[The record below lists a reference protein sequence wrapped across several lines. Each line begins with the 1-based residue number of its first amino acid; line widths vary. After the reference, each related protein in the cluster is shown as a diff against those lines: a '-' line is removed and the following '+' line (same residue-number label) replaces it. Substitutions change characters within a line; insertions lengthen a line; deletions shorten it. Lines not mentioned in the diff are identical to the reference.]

1 MLTGMCCCT
10 AGVLMRKLVRR
21 LAMVQVNLATLACS
35 ETTGEQY
42 GSAPWHSQCLRE
54 MHYLQA
60 LLAETQVCAV
70 GILAHRL
77 SVW

>member
-1 MLTGMCCCT
+1 MLTRMRCRT

-21 LAMVQVNLATLACS
+21 LAMVQVNLATLAGS
-35 ETTGEQY
+35 ETAGELY
-42 GSAPWHSQCLRE
+42 GSAQWHSQCLRE

-70 GILAHRL
+70 EMLAHRL
-77 SVW
+77 SLW

>member
-1 MLTGMCCCT
+1 MLTRMRCCT

-21 LAMVQVNLATLACS
+21 LAMVQVNLATLAGS
-35 ETTGEQY
+35 ETAGEQY
-42 GSAPWHSQCLRE
+42 GSAQWHSQCLRE

-70 GILAHRL
+70 EILAHCL
-77 SVW
+77 LAW